1 MKWRHYILPDD
12 PRNEGTEPDY
22 RFTLA
27 NERTFLAWIRTAL
40 ALSAGGLAA
49 ISLLPDLAHSELLGM
64 GLLVVAFLTSGSAY
78 RHWNRNE
85 RAMRTGQPLPIS
97 RLPQVMAIATAL
109 VAVVAAVLFFIDI
122 EL

>member
-1 MKWRHYILPDD
+1 MRYRI
-12 PRNEGTEPDY
+12 TEPG
-22 RFTLA
+22 TPPQPHL
-27 NERTFLAWIRTAL
+27 TAL
-40 ALSAGGLAA
+40 RL
-49 ISLLPDLAHSELLGM
+49 LLGAALLAM

-85 RAMRTGQPLPIS
+85 RAMRLGQPLPLS

-109 VAVVAAVLFFIDI
+109 TAVGAAILFFIDL